1 MLLMVY
7 DEKQRERIYSWREKN
22 REQYLALRKKFYDAN
37 KESLKAKRREIYNRQ
52 KIEKQLKTENN

>member
-1 MLLMVY
+1 MVY

-22 REQYLALRKKFYDAN
+22 REEYLALRKKNYDAN
-37 KESLKAKRREIYNRQ
+37 KESLKAKRRERYYRQ

>member
-22 REQYLALRKKFYDAN
+22 REEYLALRKKNYDAN
-37 KESLKAKRREIYNRQ
+37 KESLKAKRRERYYRQ